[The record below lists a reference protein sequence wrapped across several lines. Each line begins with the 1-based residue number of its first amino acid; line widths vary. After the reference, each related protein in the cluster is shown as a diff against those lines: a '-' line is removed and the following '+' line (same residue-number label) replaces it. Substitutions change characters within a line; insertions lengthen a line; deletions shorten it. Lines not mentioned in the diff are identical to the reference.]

1 MSATEMAGQE
11 LSDWRKQERQQ
22 NLEAIEKAQKEFH
35 HNQQKIKL
43 THKGLIEIETPVNE
57 ILTLEDLSNN
67 SFKEQDLQ
75 RATIP
80 EMIDTTFQHR
90 SHLLDVNCLICLG
103 KIKPSDQQDISQWTS
118 WKPRDKEKKRN
129 QKGSFFSDREMI
141 TEATK
146 QDDLNVET
154 TEMPPAIWKGHIQ
167 MFSLKQFKA
176 AGFQLSGYSTHLCQE
191 LPNAITSK
199 GFISPE
205 SVWEFVDLIWP
216 ASTKDMCLLRLC
228 PRTDSD
234 VVSYSRLFSYL
245 SHKLR
250 YAIIGTNKMEGF
262 IIPLSARQPIPAK
275 LRPLGGPGL
284 EDDHPHLLLALLLP
298 NHPSWTSVPKKAN
311 PVQMEIDVPDDIF
324 SSILDDL
331 VKEERQ
337 SAEQGLP
344 HADFTPSGQT
354 SDTGEVGMQEL
365 MNILS
370 VLSNNLHNLAGEA
383 QNNNPHNNLLRQPNF
398 TAEMNRFWPILG
410 TAPNSQPH
418 NTFDGNPP
426 SVFDPL
432 AMYGPPN
439 FCPFKQ

>member
-1 MSATEMAGQE
+1 MGFPTVLHISSYQHPSVPEKFGFREGSKIHQLKRTPRKKPYGKGNILRTCKQASAVSEEQIRATTVQSLSDVLLNRVQETEYLQVQEETVKNLAKTVEKEMFDLYQDTGIRYKNKYRSLIFNLKDTRNKIFFHRVVLGEITPQCLVQMSATEMAGQE

-216 ASTKDMCLLRLC
+216 ASTKFHEC
-228 PRTDSD
+228 TVTS
-234 VVSYSRLFSYL
+234 
-245 SHKLR
+245 
-250 YAIIGTNKMEGF
+250 
-262 IIPLSARQPIPAK
+262 PA
-275 LRPLGGPGL
+275 P
-284 EDDHPHLLLALLLP
+284 
-298 NHPSWTSVPKKAN
+298 
-311 PVQMEIDVPDDIF
+311 
-324 SSILDDL
+324 
-331 VKEERQ
+331 ERQ
-337 SAEQGLP
+337 
-344 HADFTPSGQT
+344 TSG
-354 SDTGEVGMQEL
+354 E
-365 MNILS
+365 I
-370 VLSNNLHNLAGEA
+370 
-383 QNNNPHNNLLRQPNF
+383 
-398 TAEMNRFWPILG
+398 
-410 TAPNSQPH
+410 SQ
-418 NTFDGNPP
+418 
-426 SVFDPL
+426 
-432 AMYGPPN
+432 
-439 FCPFKQ
+439 